1 MWHEIRHA
9 TRRLVRSPAFTIA
22 AVLTLALA
30 IGANASI
37 FAVVERVLLNPL
49 PYPDSNN
56 VLDLDHGATPSGR
69 NVPSGIQMTPGLYYE
84 YLDRARTLENVALYR
99 TDEQTLTDGGEPERI
114 RIARVTP
121 SLASVLQVWPSRG
134 RWFAEHEGAQAP
146 IMTPPVSPDSPQ
158 LAVLSYRLWMR
169 RYGGDPSILSRSVTL
184 GGSPTE
190 VVGIMPP
197 QFAFPDSRVDVWLPE
212 QVRREMVWDVFM
224 HAGVAR
230 LRQGATVASARA
242 ELSGLIAD
250 LPRAYPNEPAVAGF
264 MNTLRL
270 RSEARTL
277 KEATVGRVARALWI
291 LLTSVGLVLL
301 IACAN
306 VANLFLVRSEARQR
320 EVAVRRALGAG
331 RLGIAYYFLAESA
344 LLAALGG
351 LIGLALTWV
360 AVRLLVVFGPANLP
374 RLGEVRLDWIV
385 VAFTFALTVLAAVTF
400 GAIPLWRGMPLAAS
414 LHESGRGNTA
424 SRGRHRAR
432 QLLMGGQVALALV
445 LLVSSG
451 LMVRSFQE
459 LRAIDP
465 AFNPSSAL
473 TFRVGLPARDYLDQ
487 QAAVAAHQAILDRL
501 SALPGVI
508 AVAAS
513 TCLPLADEG
522 NCLATPLRVEGRVI
536 PPGTIQPI
544 VASRAVAGGYL
555 ETIGTR
561 LIRGRGIS
569 RDDVERKEL
578 VAVVNQALV
587 NAYFANQDPIG
598 QRVTLGPPRNRAW
611 LTIVGIVPN
620 TPTRAL
626 AEPNPVPQLYLPMS
640 LSRGPDLPVA
650 PDPAVLGYIVRSATP
665 PLGLLPSVRRAISSV
680 DANLALAQVRTLQDT
695 LDRASAQMAFTMV
708 LLAVAAFVA
717 LLLGIIGIYG
727 VMSYIVSQRTGEI
740 GVRLALG
747 AEPRRVAGMIV
758 REGGFVALAG
768 ITVGLAA
775 AWAGGRFISSLLYGV
790 SAQDPGVF
798 IATTL
803 TLLGIALLACWLPA
817 RRAAGLSPVEALRAE

>member
-1 MWHEIRHA
+1 MWPEIRHA
-9 TRRLVRSPAFTIA
+9 MRRLVRSPAFTIA

-30 IGANASI
+30 IGANGAI

-49 PYPDSNN
+49 PYPDSNK
-56 VLDLDHGATPSGR
+56 VIDLDHGATPSGR

-121 SLASVLQVWPSRG
+121 SLASVLQIWPSRG

-146 IMTPPVSPDSPQ
+146 IMTPPVPPAASQ

-197 QFAFPDSRVDVWLPE
+197 QFAFPDPRVDVWLPE

-224 HAGVAR
+224 HSGVAR
-230 LRQGATVASARA
+230 LRQGATAAGARA

-264 MNTLRL
+264 MNSLRL

-291 LLTSVGLVLL
+291 LLASVGLVLL

-331 RLGIAYYFLAESA
+331 RLEIAYYFLAESA

-351 LIGLALTWV
+351 LIGLALTWG

-374 RLGEVRLDWIV
+374 RLGEIRLDWIV
-385 VAFTFALTVLAAVTF
+385 VAFTLALTVLAALMF
-400 GAIPLWRGMPLAAS
+400 GAIPLWRGAPLAAS

-445 LLVSSG
+445 LLVASG

-465 AFNPSSAL
+465 AFDPSSAL
-473 TFRVGLPARDYLDQ
+473 TFRVGLPARDYRSQ
-487 QAAVAAHQAILDRL
+487 PAAVAAHQAILDRL

-508 AVAAS
+508 GVAAS

-522 NCLATPLRVEGRVI
+522 NCLATPLRVEGRVN

-544 VASRAVAGGYL
+544 VASRAVSGGYL
-555 ETIGTR
+555 ETIGTP
-561 LIRGRGIS
+561 LIRGRAIS

-587 NAYFANQDPIG
+587 NAYFASQDPIG

-626 AEPNPVPQLYLPMS
+626 ADPNPVPQLYLPMS

-650 PDPAVLGYIVRSATP
+650 PDPAVLGYIVRSVTP
-665 PLGLLPSVRRAISSV
+665 PLGLVPSVRRAISSV

-708 LLAVAAFVA
+708 LLAIAAFVA
-717 LLLGIIGIYG
+717 LLLGMIGIYG

-747 AEPRRVAGMIV
+747 AEPSHVAGMIV
-758 REGGFVALAG
+758 RQGGFVALAG
-768 ITVGLAA
+768 VTVGLAA
-775 AWAGGRFISSLLYGV
+775 AWAGSRFISSLLYGV
-790 SAQDPGVF
+790 SPLDPGVF
-798 IATTL
+798 VATTL

-817 RRAAGLSPVEALRAE
+817 RRAAGLSPVEALRTE